1 MSALSSNSVL
11 PTDGQDQPLSS
22 PKNLSPFSF
31 NLSPPNPIFAG
42 IMKISYNW
50 LKEFIATDKS
60 PEELSTILT
69 GTGLEVESLDKVQA
83 IPGGLEGLMIGFVQ
97 ECIDHPNSDHL
108 HITKVD
114 VGGVE
119 PLQVVCGAKNVAA
132 GQKVVVATVGTTV
145 YPVSGEP
152 FKINKS
158 KIRGEV
164 SEGMIC
170 AEDEIG
176 LGASHDGIMVLDAD
190 APVGTYA
197 KDYFKLNDDYL
208 YEIGLTPNRADATS
222 HLGTARDIAA
232 FLKLAITKPDVSAFK
247 VDSNDSPIQV
257 VVENEQAAPRYSGL
271 TIDGVKV
278 GESPQ
283 WLKERLAVIG
293 VRSINNVV
301 DVTNYVLH
309 ELGQPLHAF
318 DAAAITGNRV
328 IVKNVTEGTIFK
340 TLDDV
345 DRKLSA
351 DDLMICN
358 ADEAMCIAGVFG
370 GAKSG
375 VSEIT
380 TSIFLESAYF
390 NSVAVRKTSKR
401 FGLKTDASF
410 RFERGTD
417 PDMTVFALKRAALL
431 IQQVAGGKVTS
442 EIFDHYPA
450 PVAPF
455 EVDVTFAGIDR
466 LIGKAIGN
474 DTIKGI
480 ITALDIKIVNET
492 ADGLSLQVPPYR
504 VDVTR
509 EVDVVEEILRIY
521 GYNNI
526 EIPTQIRA
534 SLNNSVRPEKDT
546 VQNHISDILSANGF
560 NEILANSLTKLSY
573 SDDPEHAVKIV
584 NPLSSDL
591 DVMRQSLLFSG
602 LEAIAYNLNRRVA
615 DLKLY
620 EFGKIYSH
628 VDDKYVEAQRFSVF
642 VTGASHQEQ
651 WNAKQSPATF
661 YNLKAIV
668 DGLLKK
674 LNINDYTTEDSTAN
688 NLAYG
693 LQYLRGGKV
702 LATFGSVAPAALKK
716 ADVDKEVFYADF
728 DFDTILKLV
737 RKNKIV
743 YQEVSKFPAVRRDL
757 SMLVDTA
764 VTFGQLKQVAGRT
777 DRKLLKEVNI
787 FDIYQGD
794 KLPAGK
800 KSYALS
806 FILQDTE
813 KTLTDKAIDALMQKL
828 IYNLGKEAG
837 AEIRK

>member
-1 MSALSSNSVL
+1 
-11 PTDGQDQPLSS
+11 
-22 PKNLSPFSF
+22 
-31 NLSPPNPIFAG
+31 
-42 IMKISYNW
+42 MKISYNW
-50 LKEFIATDKS
+50 LKEFIDTDKT
-60 PEELSTILT
+60 PAELSTILT
-69 GTGLEVESLDKVQA
+69 GTGLEVESLERVQA
-83 IPGGLEGLMIGFVQ
+83 IPGGLEGLVIGHVK
-97 ECIDHPNSDHL
+97 ESVAHSNSDHL
-108 HITKVD
+108 HVTRVD
-114 VGGVE
+114 VGLGE
-119 PLQVVCGAKNVAA
+119 DLQIVCGAHNVAA
-132 GQKVVVATVGTTV
+132 GQKVVVATVGTTI
-145 YPVSGEP
+145 YPTVGEP
-152 FKINKS
+152 FSIKKS
-158 KIRGEV
+158 KIRGEI

-176 LGASHDGIMVLDAD
+176 LGHDHDGIMVLDAD
-190 APVGTYA
+190 TAVGTLA
-197 KDYFKLNDDYL
+197 KDHFKLNDDYM
-208 YEIGLTPNRADATS
+208 YEIGLTPNRADAAS

-232 FLKLAITKPDVSAFK
+232 FLKLGIKKPDVSAFK

-257 VVENEQAAPRYSGL
+257 VVENETAAPRYSGL
-271 TIDGVKV
+271 TISGIKV
-278 GESPQ
+278 GESPA

-293 VRSINNVV
+293 VRSINNIV

-318 DAAAITGNRV
+318 DAAAITGNKV
-328 IVKNVTEGTIFK
+328 IVKNVAEGTVFK

-345 DRKLSA
+345 ERTLSA

-358 ADEAMCIAGVFG
+358 ANEAMCIAGVFG

-375 VSEIT
+375 VSETT

-390 NSVAVRKTSKR
+390 NAVSVRKTSKR

-442 EIFDHYPA
+442 DIFDHYPA

-455 EVDVTFAGIDR
+455 EVEITYNTIDR

-474 DTIKGI
+474 DTIKSI
-480 ITALDIKIVNET
+480 ITALDIQIVNET
-492 ADGLSLQVPPYR
+492 AEGLSLKVPPYR

-509 EVDVVEEILRIY
+509 DVDVVEEILRIY

-546 VQNHISDILSANGF
+546 VQNVIADLLSANGF
-560 NEILANSLTKLSY
+560 NEMLANSLTKLSY
-573 SDDPEHAVKIV
+573 SDNPDAAVKIV

-591 DVMRQSLLFSG
+591 DAMRQTLLYSG
-602 LEAIAYNLNRRVA
+602 LEAIAYNQNRRSA
-615 DLKLY
+615 DLKFY
-620 EFGKIYSH
+620 EFGKVYSIK
-628 VDDKYVEAQRFSVF
+628 DDKYIETQRFSVF
-642 VTGASHQEQ
+642 ITGANTAEQ
-651 WNAKQSPATF
+651 WNQKQKPVTF
-661 YNLKAIV
+661 YNIKAIV
-668 DGLLKK
+668 DGILKRLK
-674 LNINDYTTEDSTAN
+674 ITDFVTEDATCSK
-688 NLAYG
+688 LAFG
-693 LQYLRGGKV
+693 LQYMLNGKQLV
-702 LATFGSVAPAALKK
+702 KFGPVGAATAKK
-716 ADVDKEVFYADF
+716 VDVDKEVFYADF
-728 DFDTILKLV
+728 NFDLILAAV
-737 RKNKIV
+737 RKNVIV

-757 SMLVDTA
+757 SMLVDKT

-777 DRKLLKEVNI
+777 DKKLLKEVNV
-787 FDIYQGD
+787 FDVYQGD
-794 KLPAGK
+794 KLPEGK

-806 FILQDTE
+806 FTLQDTE